1 MYDAETSRTIN
12 LDQVAS
18 IIRSGEDITVIDQ
31 NGKDITSHVL
41 SQTFLKLQD
50 STKEPLFNFILKA
63 LIRESN
69 QDFISLVKK
78 LIFAGIGITYLTGE
92 ERSKIINLILNN
104 ERNLNESGAALEK
117 LSVTGQ
123 SEVEKIW
130 DVFVKKLDDFS
141 GQVNT
146 TIQSTIDTLEKQE
159 HFSRIEKKI
168 KELASTVE
176 KINK

>member
-41 SQTFLKLQD
+41 SQTFLKLQA

-63 LIRESN
+63 MIRESN